1 MATGGLSSLPPSL
14 LDDVPPL
21 HEICNYAR
29 TSYWDALGIQLD
41 LDRVDLERIRTD
53 PAVTDKLSSMY
64 QVWLDKKAGTATRR
78 QLLKAL
84 RTDHVGQNRVAE
96 SYEQELKRM
105 VST

>member
-1 MATGGLSSLPPSL
+1 MATRGVFSLPSSL

-29 TSYWDALGIQLD
+29 IGRWYELGIELELD
-41 LDRVDLERIRTD
+41 SVDLENIRTD
-53 PAVTDKLSSMY
+53 PGVTDNLLRMY
-64 QVWLDKKAGTATRR
+64 QVWLDKKGGTATRR

-84 RTDHVGQNRVAE
+84 RTDLVGQNRVAE
-96 SYEQELKRM
+96 SYEQKLKRM